1 MFEFIKELNSCGI
14 DATITEM
21 ELFNREIPLYISALY
36 VLYTGEIQN
45 MDVIFIIPRDTL
57 TITPDQLKKQLQ
69 VITER
74 TRKLPVVV
82 LKSLPAYNINRFV
95 SKGINF
101 IVGGKQFF
109 LPDLMISL
117 KKQNSQ
123 KTKSKESLSGQTQML
138 LLYHL
143 QKNDISG
150 LTTKEISNLVG
161 SSYLSIS
168 RSLKELQD
176 FGLIK
181 MEGGKEKITILP
193 KTGKELWKEASIY
206 LQSPI
211 EKSVLAE
218 SLPDKSQI
226 ILSGLNALSHYSN
239 LNDTQRQYYALSRN
253 DYRKILGEVTLN
265 PEYGNIEL
273 QQWRYDPAILQQNGY
288 VDPLSVYLMYRE
300 NEDERIQIE
309 LEKIIDEYKWLTD

>member
-1 MFEFIKELNSCGI
+1 MFEFIKELYSCGI
-14 DATITEM
+14 DASITEM
-21 ELFNREIPLYISALY
+21 EPFNREIPLYISALY
-36 VLYTGEIQN
+36 ILYTGEIQH
-45 MDVIFIIPRDTL
+45 MDVIFIIPRDSL
-57 TITPDQLKKQLQ
+57 TITPDQLKRQLQ

-74 TRKLPVVV
+74 TRNLPVLV

-101 IVGGKQFF
+101 IVSGKQFF

-161 SSYLSIS
+161 SSYLSTS
-168 RSLKELQD
+168 RSLNELQD

-193 KTGKELWKEASIY
+193 KTGKELWKEASRY

-239 LNDTQRQYYALSRN
+239 LNDTQRKYYALSRN

-265 PEYGNIEL
+265 PEYGHIEL

-288 VDPLSVYLMYRE
+288 VDPLSVYLMYKK

-309 LEKIIDEYKWLTD
+309 LEKIINEYKWLTD